1 MKTSKKGILRVLQT
15 VILTG
20 TYTAS
25 HALPAYTVTDLGAL
39 GAHGEAQPLG
49 VNNAGQVTGGRTVSS
64 GEVHAFLYNNGV
76 FQDLG
81 TPGGPYSTGTDINS
95 AGVVVG
101 YGSTPNGGP
110 TSSFLYNNGVR
121 TSIAIGW
128 AYGINN
134 LGQVTG
140 DAGGP
145 YVYSDGV
152 IRSLGISGYG
162 ADINDF
168 GQVAISSNHALLY
181 SGGALQDLGT
191 LGGTSSSAEGLNN
204 AGQVVGSSL
213 TSNNS
218 ASHAFL
224 YSNGLMTD
232 LGLIAGSTIGSRATD
247 INNAGQV
254 VGISDN
260 HAFLYGDG
268 IYTDLNTLPAV
279 EAAGWDFL
287 QQANAISDNGNIV
300 GIGQIHGEPLHG
312 FLLMPVREVPEPAVL
327 SLMLIG
333 ILPWLR
339 MRNKRQP

>member
-1 MKTSKKGILRVLQT
+1 
-15 VILTG
+15 
-20 TYTAS
+20 
-25 HALPAYTVTDLGAL
+25 
-39 GAHGEAQPLG
+39 LG
-49 VNNAGQVTGGRTVSS
+49 VNNAGQVTGGRTIAS
-64 GEVHAFLYNNGV
+64 GEVHAFLYNNGT

-81 TPGGPYSTGTDINS
+81 TPGGPYSTGTDINN

-101 YGSTPNGGP
+101 YGSTNGGP
-110 TSSFLYNNGVR
+110 TTSFLYNNGIK
-121 TSIAIGW
+121 TNIGAVW

-134 LGQVTG
+134 AGQVTG
-140 DAGGP
+140 DAGGAF
-145 YVYSDGV
+145 VYSNGV
-152 IRSLGISGYG
+152 IRPLGISGYG

-168 GQVAISSNHALLY
+168 GQIAIGGNHAFLY
-181 SGGALQDLGT
+181 SGGSVQDLGT

-224 YSNGLMTD
+224 YSNGVMTD

-260 HAFLYGDG
+260 RAFIYSDEV
-268 IYTDLNTLPAV
+268 YTDLNTLPAV
-279 EAAGWDFL
+279 QAAGWDFL

-327 SLMLIG
+327 SLIFIG
-333 ILPWLR
+333 ILPWLC
-339 MRNKRQP
+339 MRNSRKP